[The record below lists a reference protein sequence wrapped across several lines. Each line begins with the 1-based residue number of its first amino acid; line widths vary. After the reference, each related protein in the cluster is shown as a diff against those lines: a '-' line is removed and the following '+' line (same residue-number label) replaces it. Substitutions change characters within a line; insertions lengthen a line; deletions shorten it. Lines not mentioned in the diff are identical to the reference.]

1 MWAVKHKSGRVL
13 FVTSGERTA
22 NNRRDMG
29 WIVEEVNVSK
39 PKSALIK
46 ITWHDDTVSQWHAD
60 SFREGEHSIEMNI
73 GGCIVCIP
81 WRLYKDGEVK
91 HLDVES

>member
-1 MWAVKHKSGRVL
+1 M
-13 FVTSGERTA
+13 FVTNCERTA
-22 NNRRDMG
+22 NNRREMG
-29 WIVEEVNVSK
+29 WVVEEVNVSK

-60 SFREGEHSIEMNI
+60 SFREGEYSIEMNI

-81 WRLYKDGEVK
+81 WRLYKDGEVNIWMWSRK
-91 HLDVES
+91 

>member
-1 MWAVKHKSGRVL
+1 M
-13 FVTSGERTA
+13 
-22 NNRRDMG
+22 
-29 WIVEEVNVSK
+29 SK

-73 GGCIVCIP
+73 GGCIFCIP
-81 WRLYKDGEVK
+81 GGYTKMAKLNIWMWSRK
-91 HLDVES
+91 